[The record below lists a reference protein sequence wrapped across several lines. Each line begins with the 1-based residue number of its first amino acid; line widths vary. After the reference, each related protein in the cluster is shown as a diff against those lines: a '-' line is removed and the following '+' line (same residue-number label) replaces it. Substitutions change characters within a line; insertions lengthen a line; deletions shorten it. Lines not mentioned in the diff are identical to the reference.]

1 MQILDLVFTRKYV
14 AKDGAEKKQYKNM
27 GTLINKGSDIDAK
40 AISIKLD
47 MGMLGEFWLSAF
59 PQKARDN
66 SAQLGMS
73 QKKPYEPSP
82 DDF

>member
-40 AISIKLD
+40 AI
-47 MGMLGEFWLSAF
+47 
-59 PQKARDN
+59 
-66 SAQLGMS
+66 
-73 QKKPYEPSP
+73 
-82 DDF
+82 